1 MTQSILSRSVR
12 PVRHLFV
19 VLIALGAASCGGGGG
34 GGGGGGAISQDPTVV
49 APSVFAT
56 VASFIGFLNG
66 LAQSDNSEPLGTGT
80 GAAPTSDRDE
90 PTNIS

>member
-1 MTQSILSRSVR
+1 MTQFILFRTVR
-12 PVRHLFV
+12 TVRLV
-19 VLIALGAASCGGGGG
+19 LVALIAVGAAGCGGGGG
-34 GGGGGGAISQDPTVV
+34 GNAGVISQDPTVV

-56 VASFIGFLNG
+56 VGSFIGFLNG
-66 LAQSDNSEPLGTGT
+66 MAQSDNSEPLGTGT